1 LKQILIKQL
10 RGIEIDKRKLKRAHI
25 KSKKKK
31 KSMVVIVDLF
41 VRYNFKNYFD
51 SYVNQGKVRK

>member
-10 RGIEIDKRKLKRAHI
+10 RGIEIEKRELKRAHI